1 MNELIQQLPTFIFV
15 WWGLMAICMILLVR
29 ETFLLSKDMQ
39 EHNYKCRILGL
50 YQNGELEKLT
60 YEELAFCVNF
70 FKNGDSL
77 IKPSYNVLL
86 AIMAI
91 FALVSAGGLLY
102 LW

>member
-1 MNELIQQLPTFIFV
+1 MNELIQETLTFVFV

-29 ETFLLSKDMQ
+29 ETFLSARDMR

-77 IKPSYNVLL
+77 IKPSYNVLF

-91 FALVSAGGLLY
+91 FVLVAFGGLIY
-102 LW
+102 IW